1 MGRVLRARTNV
12 RSSPLAVRALV
23 STKVRLGIESDK
35 DPLFN
40 GGLSGGEVVGKGAA
54 RELNNKR
61 IKDALISIAGPK
73 PARKAKEGYR
83 VTAVDMCI
91 AVDRNADASKIGC
104 WFQGVSC
111 VLSLHF
117 VTIFLF

>member
-12 RSSPLAVRALV
+12 RSSPLATRPLL

-40 GGLSGGEVVGKGAA
+40 GGLNGGKVVRKGAA
-54 RELNNKR
+54 RDLNNKR
-61 IKDALISIAGPK
+61 IKDALIAIAGPK
-73 PARKAKEGYR
+73 PARMEKEGYR
-83 VTAVDMCI
+83 ITPVDMCI
-91 AVDRNADASKIGC
+91 AVERDADASKIGC

-111 VLSLHF
+111 TLP
-117 VTIFLF
+117 